1 MTIPRTN
8 PKRPMITLA
17 LTALATLAP
26 LAGCEGVE
34 TTESVA
40 TSSKRTTLINN
51 KYNANRSILGTSI
64 TGVTQFSNGEK

>member
-26 LAGCEGVE
+26 LGHQGVDMI
-34 TTESVA
+34 SRRP
-40 TSSKRTTLINN
+40 TSSQRTTPINNN
-51 KYNANRSILGTSI
+51 KYNANRSISHSI
-64 TGVTQFSNGEK
+64 TCVTYSSNGEK